1 MSIAGAVDMLADIR
15 WNESMVS
22 IVGAFA
28 IPVTYIIASH
38 WYRLGR
44 ARSENAL
51 KREMV
56 ARGMSAEEIE
66 RVMAT
71 DKKDE

>member
-1 MSIAGAVDMLADIR
+1 MLADIV
-15 WNESMVS
+15 WNEKTIAV
-22 IVGAFA
+22 IGAFA
-28 IPVTYIIASH
+28 VPISYTIMSY

-56 ARGMSAEEIE
+56 ARGMTADEIE
-66 RVMAT
+66 RVIAAPKET
-71 DKKDE
+71 D